1 MHFHVTI
8 IIIFFVNREAV
19 TVAYNKDSSPDKL
32 NLGVGA
38 YRTEEGKPL
47 VLKVVRRAEQMLVN
61 DKVKEY
67 LPIVGLAD
75 FNKLSAK
82 LIFGADSPAIQENRV
97 TTVQCLSGTGSLRF
111 GAEFLA
117 RHYHQDKSKISV
129 LFSQSGQNTK
139 STRKVFFLCKLREQI
154 EKLRASVRD

>member
-1 MHFHVTI
+1 MPFL
-8 IIIFFVNREAV
+8 ECV
-19 TVAYNKDSSPDKL
+19 TVAYNKDNSPDKL

-61 DKVKEY
+61 DNSRVKEY

-97 TTVQCLSGTGSLRF
+97 TTVQCLSGTGSLRV

-117 RHYHQDKSKISV
+117 RHYH
-129 LFSQSGQNTK
+129 
-139 STRKVFFLCKLREQI
+139 
-154 EKLRASVRD
+154 